1 MTTNTRFRLYGT
13 MVVSLAVL
21 APLSI
26 FAGKGEAERV
36 RDWFAANVYGSI
48 PPKPAETSFVCA
60 EQGPAF
66 DGTAVR
72 RQYRVLSRQAGESN
86 VIDVLV
92 YIPAD
97 ARGLLPTFLC
107 PNFYG
112 NHTVTDD
119 EAVFMPSC
127 RPYSGKVLARGAK
140 ASRLCV
146 RDVLARGYIFATYCY
161 GSTYPDVTGDAK
173 PGCFER
179 DMSGESIWRMFP
191 EVREAHPLAHGA
203 WAWGTMRV
211 RDLLE
216 TLIEVDQDRV
226 AIVGH
231 SRMAKSAVIVGAY
244 DTRFALVCANG
255 GGLKPLADLPY
266 GKFPNWFKPKANP
279 LQFEQS
285 DLLKCIAPRALFVSS
300 AEEDRYQPT
309 AMANATADAAE
320 GAWRA
325 FGGAIGRHARPG
337 AHAITPEDWKAIL
350 DYAEKTLGWK
360 GPRALYADPDD
371 QRRFFWGI
379 HPGVY
384 TNFVAMGFNMLGDG
398 AGSNYSF
405 LHHVFYEK
413 QAPAFTNL
421 MPRMAA
427 DGLSYVMQLG
437 YLHNKQLI
445 ERYPRT
451 FKNGQKDM
459 RVLEVENPEVM
470 AQLEDAAAA
479 CAAWAAKWPA
489 CIGVQPGT
497 EVRIRTHPSCTPAHA
512 ARYRR
517 ETGREMPPEAGDRA
531 APHWSKLEGIPADRA
546 IDENHPMLAYYRW
559 FWKSGDGW
567 NAFYE
572 KAVEHFNKAFG
583 HMTFSMYDPSVRCP
597 PLWGNNPVTHLNQ
610 WQTQYPFPTR
620 IAYIASEQQAMARGR
635 KGQRTLLM
643 IQGIA
648 SRWEIAPKELDAT
661 IPDKPAWYTDR
672 PNVAYLT
679 TPADLMRVGLWEV
692 FSRQSDG
699 VGFHGWNCIFD
710 GAPHGVSK
718 LGKGYQHTD
727 PHTAGVIAEEFR
739 RAAIPLGPLFKA
751 IPEREPEIALLESYS
766 SALLSGTAPWDWKMR
781 SFFYG
786 ELACLANLAPYTI
799 YEEEIARDGIPS
811 SVKVLMTPNCDI
823 LTKTTVEKVRAFRA
837 RGGKILG
844 ESSTCPAIGAPDAI
858 LPEAP
863 SWHKVLLKKEGKDFD
878 ALQRGVARDIRRL
891 AESLGARPRA
901 DVDEPHLL
909 ARVRST
915 PGADYLFALND
926 KRTYGGAT
934 GPWKRILEKGLP
946 NSGKVIVERTS
957 GAVYDIISHKRIDCA
972 AIQGKTE
979 VPVSFENTGGRVFL
993 LADKALSPLAVRVR
1007 PVRGAYEVEVVSP
1020 DRDVLVPI
1028 EVAPEGGKALYG
1040 VVKEGVWRRTV
1051 PATRVQPG
1059 GGFQVRNLADGSLY
1073 NAASK

>member
-1 MTTNTRFRLYGT
+1 MSRKANLTGIICTSIVLYAC
-13 MVVSLAVL
+13 VSFAVGDD
-21 APLSI
+21 
-26 FAGKGEAERV
+26 AGRV
-36 RDWFAANVYGSI
+36 RNWFTANVYGPI
-48 PPKPAETSFVCA
+48 PPPPAEMSFACV

-72 RQYRVLSRQAGESN
+72 RQYRVVSRNAGESN

-92 YIPAD
+92 YVPAD
-97 ARGLLPTFLC
+97 VRGLLPTFLC

-112 NHTVTDD
+112 NHTITDD
-119 EAVFMPSC
+119 EAVFLPSC
-127 RPYSGKVLARGAK
+127 RPYGGKVLARAAK
-140 ASRLCV
+140 SSRLCV

-161 GSTYPDVTGDAK
+161 GSTYPDVTGDGTH
-173 PGCFER
+173 GCFER

-191 EVREAHPLAHGA
+191 DVRETHPLAHGA

-211 RDLLE
+211 RDLLG

-266 GKFPNWFKPKANP
+266 DRFPNWFKPKASP
-279 LQFEQS
+279 LAHEQA

-300 AEEDRYQPT
+300 AEDDRYQPT

-320 GAWRA
+320 DAWRA

-350 DYAEKTLGWK
+350 DYAETTLGWK
-360 GPRALYADPDD
+360 GPRALHADPDD
-371 QRRFFWGI
+371 QFRFFWGI

-384 TNFVAMGFNMLGDG
+384 TNFVAMGFNTLCDG
-398 AGSNYSF
+398 VGANYSF

-427 DGLSYVMQLG
+427 DGLSYVMQLP
-437 YLHNKQLI
+437 YLHNKLLI
-445 ERYPRT
+445 EKYPRT
-451 FKNGQKDM
+451 FKDGKKDM

-470 AQLEDAAAA
+470 AQLDTAAEA

-489 CIGVQPGT
+489 CIGVQPAS

-512 ARYRR
+512 ARYLR
-517 ETGREMPPEAGDRA
+517 ETGREMPSEAGNRA
-531 APHWSKLEGIPADRA
+531 APHWSKLEGIPTDRA
-546 IDENHPMLAYYRW
+546 VDENHPMLAYYRW

-572 KAVEHFNKAFG
+572 LAVNYFNKSFG
-583 HMTFSMYDPSVRCP
+583 HTTFSMYDPCVRCP
-597 PLWGNNPVTHLNQ
+597 PLWGSGGPVSHINQ
-610 WQTQYPFPTR
+610 WQILYPFPSR
-620 IAYIASEQQAMARGR
+620 LAYVASEVQAMARGR
-635 KGQRTLLM
+635 KGQRMLLM
-643 IQGIA
+643 PQGIA
-648 SRWEIAPKELDAT
+648 SRWEIAPKEIT
-661 IPDKPAWYTDR
+661 PPESERPAWYTDR

-692 FSRQSDG
+692 FSRQCDG
-699 VGFHGWNCIFD
+699 VGFHGWNTIFD
-710 GAPHGVSK
+710 GAPHGLSK

-727 PHTAGVIAEEFR
+727 PNTAGVIAEEFR

-751 IPEREPEIALLESYS
+751 IPERAPEVAILESYA
-766 SALLSGTAPWDWKMR
+766 SAILSGTAPWDWKMH
-781 SFFYG
+781 SFVYG

-799 YEEEIARDGIPS
+799 YEEEIARDGLPP
-811 SVKVLMTPNCDI
+811 SVKVLITPNCDV

-844 ESSTCPAIGAPDAI
+844 EETTCPAIGAPDAI
-858 LPEAP
+858 LPDVPE
-863 SWHKVLLKKEGKDFD
+863 WRTVMLKMNGEEYDVSRR
-878 ALQRGVARDIRRL
+878 ALARELRRL
-891 AESLGARPRA
+891 VVSLGARPCA

-915 PGADYLFALND
+915 PGADYLFAIND

-934 GPWKRILEKGLP
+934 GPWKRIMEKGLP
-946 NSGKVIVERTS
+946 NAGKITVTRTS
-957 GAVYDIISHKRIDCA
+957 GAIYDIIAHTRIHCA
-972 AIQGKTE
+972 AMQGKTE
-979 VPVSFENTGGRVFL
+979 IPVSFENTGGRVFL

-1007 PVRGAYEVEVVSP
+1007 PVKGAYEVEVVSP

-1028 EVAPEGGKALYG
+1028 EVAPEGGRALYG
-1040 VVKEGVWRRTV
+1040 VVKEGVWRRTI
-1051 PATRVQPG
+1051 PATRVRPG
-1059 GGFQVRNLADGSLY
+1059 SDFQVRNLADGSLF
-1073 NAASK
+1073 NAEAK